1 MNSSSIIYPSLPVTI
16 GKKGKAIIPV
26 TNRIRRYEIIDE
38 IKTLPNKSKTK
49 AIYLQLLKFDDNI
62 IELCLGYYIIG
73 KKPKMKDN
81 WTWGQ
86 FATMLQMRDF
96 KKIYKLAEKKNWFNK
111 YYRETN

>member
-1 MNSSSIIYPSLPVTI
+1 MKDIDIKYPPMPETI

-38 IKTLPNKSKTK
+38 IKTLQHNSKTK
-49 AIYLQLLKFDDNI
+49 AIYLQLIKFDDKS
-62 IELCLGYYIIG
+62 IEVRLGYYIIG
-73 KKPKMKDN
+73 KKPKMKDK

-86 FATMLQMRDF
+86 YATLLPMRDF

-111 YYRETN
+111 Y